1 MPASL
6 DDLVALHGVGR
17 KTAAVVASNAFG
29 LRDAIAVDTHVLRV
43 SGRLGLTRTDDPIRV
58 GSAT

>member
-1 MPASL
+1 MPASF

-29 LRDAIAVDTHVLRV
+29 LRDGIAVDTHVLRPA
-43 SGRLGLTRTDDPIRV
+43 GCG
-58 GSAT
+58 